1 MSKKTEKIIEVK
13 DDDWEIESAMETLK
27 RYAKLVE
34 DKKLKEEKNKL
45 EEQNTKWKEDY
56 IALENLKDNQIAD
69 LEKKLEQAKTILQKL
84 LELIHKRGY
93 WSVDVQNAEQ
103 FIKENE

>member
-34 DKKLKEEKNKL
+34 DKKLKDEAIKKLSEEADKYK
-45 EEQNTKWKEDY
+45 KVAK
-56 IALENLKDNQIAD
+56 D
-69 LEKKLEQAKTILQKL
+69 LE
-84 LELIHKRGY
+84 
-93 WSVDVQNAEQ
+93 D
-103 FIKENE
+103 

>member
-34 DKKLKEEKNKL
+34 DKKLKEEAIKKL
-45 EEQNTKWKEDY
+45 SEEADKYKKV
-56 IALENLKDNQIAD
+56 AKD
-69 LEKKLEQAKTILQKL
+69 LE
-84 LELIHKRGY
+84 
-93 WSVDVQNAEQ
+93 D
-103 FIKENE
+103 